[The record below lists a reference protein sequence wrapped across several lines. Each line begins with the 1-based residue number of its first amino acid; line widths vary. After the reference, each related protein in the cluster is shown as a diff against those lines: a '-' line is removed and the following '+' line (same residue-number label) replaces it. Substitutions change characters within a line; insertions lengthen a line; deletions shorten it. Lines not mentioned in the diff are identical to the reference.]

1 MTVWIESPFDSL
13 PVEGYRKQRYWL
25 MAEAFVRAGHH
36 VVYWTSDFSHAN
48 KRKREEAKAIGGG
61 EGGRV
66 PLVFIP
72 TRPYPKNIC
81 LARIRSHREYA
92 LEWERR
98 AYAAVA
104 DGTCA
109 RPDLIVISS
118 PPVATGAVARRLARA
133 FGARLVVDVQDAW
146 PETFYRLLPHGF
158 RWLAWLLL
166 WKMRR
171 DVGATYRAADLVT
184 GVCDRYEALVRG
196 YGARDYYRAYLGIE
210 KAKARGEGEGGRGG
224 IRLAYVGNL
233 GTSYD
238 LKTVLAG
245 VDVLKRKG
253 VSVSLDIAGFGG
265 KVAESDAV
273 RFHGML
279 DREALGRL
287 LAQCDVGVIPM
298 NADSFVGLPN
308 KLAEYAAAGL
318 RIVSSLGGETEALLA
333 KYECGRTYRP
343 GDVDGF
349 VAAVEGVG
357 KLPAGASARMV
368 AEELLAERIYDGYCA
383 RVCALAEGGKA

>member
-1 MTVWIESPFDSL
+1 M
-13 PVEGYRKQRYWL
+13 
-25 MAEAFVRAGHH
+25 
-36 VVYWTSDFSHAN
+36 
-48 KRKREEAKAIGGG
+48 
-61 EGGRV
+61 
-66 PLVFIP
+66 
-72 TRPYPKNIC
+72 
-81 LARIRSHREYA
+81 
-92 LEWERR
+92 
-98 AYAAVA
+98 
-104 DGTCA
+104 
-109 RPDLIVISS
+109 
-118 PPVATGAVARRLARA
+118 
-133 FGARLVVDVQDAW
+133 
-146 PETFYRLLPHGF
+146 
-158 RWLAWLLL
+158 
-166 WKMRR
+166 
-171 DVGATYRAADLVT
+171 
-184 GVCDRYEALVRG
+184 
-196 YGARDYYRAYLGIE
+196 
-210 KAKARGEGEGGRGG
+210 
-224 IRLAYVGNL
+224 
-233 GTSYD
+233 
-238 LKTVLAG
+238 
-245 VDVLKRKG
+245 
-253 VSVSLDIAGFGG
+253 SVSLDIAGFGG